1 MYHHRTR
8 FKHRRKYIILGCLLL
23 AAGLLVFF
31 ILNHKNNKN
40 DNSSRETQGTVTH
53 INQPSDNTKL
63 LVNEPTF
70 NMTLQGPWKEIGR
83 NKDSRF
89 NSIQWQYTKKF
100 YEARTLTIYVDKLPS
115 TLAVNYLLPATVVD
129 NTIQA
134 GQLSENCTT
143 FTKDAK
149 PIEKRNPTSPEPIES
164 LPAVWQKVN
173 FLCDNG
179 NVTRQVVGVSTS
191 EGVNTVSVAGNNKG
205 IHKYFFVYNDQNFQ
219 LDSSFL
225 VNALESFR
233 AK

>member
-8 FKHRRKYIILGCLLL
+8 SKHRRKFVIIACFLIAAGFL
-23 AAGLLVFF
+23 AAYINFHKSGKNEAVGL
-31 ILNHKNNKN
+31 
-40 DNSSRETQGTVTH
+40 ETKGTVTH
-53 INQPSDNTKL
+53 INLPGDSSKL
-63 LVNEPTF
+63 QINEPTF
-70 NMTLQGPWKEIGR
+70 TMSLLGPWKEVGR
-83 NKDSRF
+83 NKDSRY
-89 NSIQWQYTKKF
+89 NSIEWQYTKKF
-100 YEARTLTIYVDKLPS
+100 YEARTLTIYIDKLP
-115 TLAVNYLLPATVVD
+115 TNLAVNYLLPATVVD

-149 PIEKRNPTSPEPIES
+149 PIEKRNPTAPEPVES

-179 NVTRQVVGVSTS
+179 NVTRQVIGVSTP
-191 EGVNTVSVAGNNKG
+191 EAVNTVNVAGEAKG